1 MLEQERA
8 DRVEVGASLVDRDRE
23 VRRLLAELERKELRH
38 ARDMSTMKKMWQRE
52 KDALIG
58 RAKEIAAA
66 CEERHRD
73 SLRKAKRKLD
83 GQKRKIAALSMDKV
97 TLLEGNSIAKSSL
110 ASERQELDSG
120 GMEFSL
126 FEQELLTLRN
136 RQEVYDKS
144 LSGGNTE
151 RVDL

>member
-66 CEERHRD
+66 CEELHRD

-120 GMEFSL
+120 GTEFSL

-151 RVDL
+151 RVNL

>member
-23 VRRLLAELERKELRH
+23 VRRLLAELERKELKH
-38 ARDMSTMKKMWQRE
+38 SKDMSTMKKMWQRE
-52 KDALIG
+52 KDTLIG

-83 GQKRKIAALSMDKV
+83 GQKRKIAALSLDKV
-97 TLLEGNSIAKSSL
+97 TLLEESSVAKSSL
-110 ASERQELDSG
+110 ATERRELDSG
-120 GMEFSL
+120 GVEFSL
-126 FEQELLTLRN
+126 FEQELLTLRT

-144 LSGGNTE
+144 LSGGDAEHFN
-151 RVDL
+151 L